1 VNVNDPKT
9 SEKATQN
16 EILAAFGALPFL
28 RLWRQNTGAAKMRDG
43 SYVAFG
49 LVGSA
54 DLSGI
59 LRCGRRVEIE
69 VKSATGRVRPEQE
82 RFANMIRAFGG
93 FYVLARERLDV
104 KTAIDEHLLSCGTC
118 AGAGVYTPPRF

>member
-1 VNVNDPKT
+1 MNVNDPHA
-9 SEKATQN
+9 SEKSVQN
-16 EILAAFGALPFL
+16 EILATFGGLPFL

-43 SYVAFG
+43 SYVSFG

-54 DLSGI
+54 DLSGL

-82 RFANMIRAFGG
+82 RYATMIRAFGG

-104 KTAIDEHLLSCGTC
+104 KRAIDEHLLSCSTC
-118 AGAGVYTPPRF
+118 STAGVYTPPRF